1 MNEFINSITKHIVD
15 SYKSNS
21 LVSVT
26 VIDVYNDW
34 VSKSGY
40 IVPSTDVSYLIRYTE
55 DVINIIK
62 MAGVSPFERSC
73 KQ

>member
-73 KQ
+73 K